1 MAGWTEAAWCWGP
14 RASRQQEWELGR
26 GGKGG
31 SQWYIQ
37 MLTDPEAGE
46 GARKPRDPGGGGA
59 CPRPRGPGVPRL
71 WQRVEPLEGMWGLRT
86 GLLLRVGVCNLGEAR
101 GVTVGLGCPWPCRG
115 MDLPGQVGSAWAH
128 YLAMVIP
135 SPPEGVS
142 GPVPG
147 TG

>member
-46 GARKPRDPGGGGA
+46 GTRKPRDPGGGVRA
-59 CPRPRGPGVPRL
+59 QDP
-71 WQRVEPLEGMWGLRT
+71 E
-86 GLLLRVGVCNLGEAR
+86 
-101 GVTVGLGCPWPCRG
+101 
-115 MDLPGQVGSAWAH
+115 GQVCQGCGSEWN
-128 YLAMVIP
+128 P
-135 SPPEGVS
+135 WKECGV
-142 GPVPG
+142 
-147 TG
+147 